1 MKFLANPYTRIAV
14 GAIASTYLTPTIV
27 NHFTTPEVAPGDST
41 RNELMAAGVSGVM
54 VAAIWLVMG
63 AAFGKAAAA

>member
-14 GAIASTYLTPTIV
+14 GAIASTYLTPTII
-27 NHFTTPEVAPGDST
+27 NHFTTEEIAPGDAT
-41 RNELMAAGVSGVM
+41 KNELMAAGVSGAMVM
-54 VAAIWLVMG
+54 AVWLLMG